1 MRKIIN
7 YITRF
12 LGGFIKRCFS
22 KRENISNSILPSS
35 NSEQLTPPVINQ
47 NEKKP
52 KLENL
57 LDCHTAILFPDP
69 VGDVLDG
76 VSLYDFQNGYDYYFF
91 YREDNQ
97 NYTEILDGVYVM
109 NADENGVNVENRL
122 GLLKVIGVY
131 DDLKAIICFNQ
142 FKIQIVQEVESKGP
156 DGLYQLTCFYKFL
169 YK

>member
-1 MRKIIN
+1 MKNIIN
-7 YITRF
+7 NIARF
-12 LGGFIKRCFS
+12 LSRFIKRCFS
-22 KRENISNSILPSS
+22 KKENISNPILPSI

-57 LDCHTAILFPDP
+57 LGCHTAILFPDP

-76 VSLYDFQNGYDYYFF
+76 VSLYDFQNEYDYNFF

-109 NADENGVNVENRL
+109 KADKNGVNVENRL

-142 FKIQIVQEVESKGP
+142 SKIQIVHEIESKGP
-156 DGLYQLTCFYKFL
+156 DGLYQTICYYKFL